1 MSASI
6 VYAGSGLSTIDA
18 KARLTIPAEIRDAV
32 AQSSGENSVCLQR
45 HSSLPCLIGYGRT
58 EKAQRKLDLDTQWNA
73 AINRGGE
80 FDREAAGA
88 SASSIFETAFEASG
102 RFVIQPMLRSL
113 GKLNSDR
120 AFFFGVTTHFMLW
133 NPDVFLSSAPPAFAH
148 VRDELE
154 YWLGEYAR
162 RGK

>member
-1 MSASI
+1 MSASV

-18 KARLTIPAEIRDAV
+18 KSRLTIPAELRDAV

-45 HSSLPCLIGYGRT
+45 HPRLPCLIGYGRT
-58 EKAQRKLDLDTQWNA
+58 EKTQRKIDLDTQWQA

-80 FDREAAGA
+80 FDREEAGA
-88 SASSIFETAFEASG
+88 SASSIFETSFEASG
-102 RFVIQPMLRSL
+102 RFVIQPMLKKFGRL
-113 GKLNSDR
+113 TSDR

-133 NPDVFLSSAPPAFAH
+133 DPDVFKASAPPSFAH
-148 VRDELE
+148 VGEELDF
-154 YWLGEYAR
+154 WLEEFAR